1 MCYPYGRGK
10 RLRVYSPQGGGK
22 DSVCTAPTGGGK
34 DSVCTVPTRGGENS
48 GCTVSGYI
56 QASSVQKCIYSRKRA
71 ASGGQTKAVPSG
83 VGKTWVPP
91 VDHRAHKRR
100 IQVALQG
107 TPKPIQG
114 TLHNQQLRRLR
125 QTKFLMDLYSRP
137 AAERRSR
144 SRSYPRKS
152 GILQPSLPGSKTR
165 QPLEATYR
173 LEFTKQ
179 IPGHPKVQDGDPR
192 VHTCLPQERG
202 MGHIHRSHRRLLTR
216 ANSHPVSKIP
226 QVSFQ
231 RRHLPVHQP
240 PLRASNS
247 PPHFHQYSQ
256 RGKTDGFAIRNQTPP
271 IPGQLV
277 DPCPLRT
284 TMHGPN
290 TKTTKGGEG
299 FGLYSKPQEV
309 RTQTISEVQLPGLPL
324 FTRFGSCE
332 THTRQVDQTSG
343 DVPSPLLE
351 VCYQCKDS
359 YVHHWIACINGE
371 DCKIGQD
378 AYETFSVASQSS
390 LEISDASGNTD
401 PLESEDD
408 MTRGMVVRP

>member
-1 MCYPYGRGK
+1 MCYPYWRGK
-10 RLRVYSPQGGGK
+10 RLRVYSPQGGRERLRVYNPHRRGERLHVY
-22 DSVCTAPTGGGK
+22 S
-34 DSVCTVPTRGGENS
+34 PTRGGENS
-48 GCTVSGYI
+48 GCMISGYT
-56 QASSVQKCIYSRKRA
+56 QASSVQKCIYSRKIS

-83 VGKTWVPP
+83 VGKTWVPL

-107 TPKPIQG
+107 TPKPIQC

-125 QTKFLMDLYSRP
+125 QTKCLMDLYSRP

-152 GILQPSLPGSKTR
+152 EILQPSLPGSKTR
-165 QPLEATYR
+165 QPLEASYR

-202 MGHIHRSHRRLLTR
+202 MGHIHRSHRRLLTC

-226 QVSFQ
+226 RVSFQ

-271 IPGQLV
+271 IPGRLV

-290 TKTTKGGEG
+290 TKTTKAGEG
-299 FGLYSKPQEV
+299 FGLYSKPQEL
-309 RTQTISEVQLPGLPL
+309 RTQTISEV
-324 FTRFGSCE
+324 
-332 THTRQVDQTSG
+332 
-343 DVPSPLLE
+343 
-351 VCYQCKDS
+351 
-359 YVHHWIACINGE
+359 
-371 DCKIGQD
+371 
-378 AYETFSVASQSS
+378 
-390 LEISDASGNTD
+390 
-401 PLESEDD
+401 
-408 MTRGMVVRP
+408 